1 MAGDMVRGLMVTAF
15 HTAMCAH
22 SIAGRDAAEA
32 DVMVCTDGSLD
43 CSMTPFG
50 VMPLANEAKGE
61 SGWNVAAIQRVP
73 LGPSSP
79 VTVVSPPSSFLAKTD
94 ARPYQPP
101 GVAVVIS
108 LVKPEGVTSGGLD
121 PELVAKFQIR
131 TRSPAVGVPGIVM
144 VELLPEPEATKVKVV
159 AACALCGN
167 ERSGRKIDN
176 TIETSSRIACALSP
190 SIFIDFSLLVIYAL
204 PVRHR

>member
-1 MAGDMVRGLMVTAF
+1 MAGDVVRGLMVTEL
-15 HTAMCAH
+15 HNDICPH

-32 DVMVCTDGSLD
+32 DVMVCEAGLPFVHS
-43 CSMTPFG
+43 PFG
-50 VMPLANEAKGE
+50 VMPLANERKGE

-73 LGPSSP
+73 LGPLSP
-79 VTVVSPPSSFLAKTD
+79 VTVVSVPSSFLAKTD